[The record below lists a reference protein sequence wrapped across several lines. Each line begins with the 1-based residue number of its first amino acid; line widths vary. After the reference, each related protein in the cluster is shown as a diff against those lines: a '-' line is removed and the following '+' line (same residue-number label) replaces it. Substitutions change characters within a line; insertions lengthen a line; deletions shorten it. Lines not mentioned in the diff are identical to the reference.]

1 MRWGGERKEKR
12 GKGILSAELRRAAF
26 LGRENRE
33 AAKDDVKEHLWI
45 AEVVPRLVELWQH

>member
-1 MRWGGERKEKR
+1 MEKR

-45 AEVVPRLVELWQH
+45 AEVVPRLVALWQH